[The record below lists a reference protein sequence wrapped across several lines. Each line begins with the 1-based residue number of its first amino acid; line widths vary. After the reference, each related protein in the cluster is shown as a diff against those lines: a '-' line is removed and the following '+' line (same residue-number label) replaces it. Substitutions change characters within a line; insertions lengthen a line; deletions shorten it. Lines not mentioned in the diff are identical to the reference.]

1 MSAQA
6 EFENLFKE
14 YKQRI
19 HHYMVRMVGESAADD
34 VTQDVFI
41 KVNRA
46 LSGFKGESRLSTWVY
61 RIATNTALDHLRS
74 RAHQQA
80 NRSESLTDPSD
91 RGEKDIPD
99 LDASGRPRPAVDE
112 TLVKTEMTDC
122 IREFVDDLPPDYRAV
137 IALSE
142 LKDLPNQEIADILGI
157 SLDNVKIRLHRARA
171 ALKKDFSEGCDFYS
185 DDEGGLSCDRK
196 AAE

>member
-6 EFENLFKE
+6 EFDQLFKE

-46 LSGFKGESRLSTWVY
+46 LFGFKGESSLSTWVY

-80 NRSESLTDPSD
+80 NRSESLTEPSGL
-91 RGEKDIPD
+91 GEKNLPD
-99 LDASGRPRPAVDE
+99 LDASGRPPPPVDE

-142 LKDLPNQEIADILGI
+142 LKDLPNQEIATPCACCIE
-157 SLDNVKIRLHRARA
+157 KE
-171 ALKKDFSEGCDFYS
+171 FQ
-185 DDEGGLSCDRK
+185 
-196 AAE
+196 